1 MGTYTAISDTVRIS
15 MALPNW
21 PDEINRPS
29 LERLAKLGQQD
40 GIFARPP
47 VLDNLL
53 PAAGP

>member
-1 MGTYTAISDTVRIS
+1 

-47 VLDNLL
+47 ALDKLL
-53 PAAGP
+53 PPPGP